1 MRRVIDT
8 LLALVGIA
16 LLAPLILLIS
26 VCVLIASGR
35 PILFRQWRAG
45 QNGMPFQLVKFR
57 SMRDTRDPSGQ
68 LLPDEERVTTIG
80 RLLRSEEHTYELQSL
95 MRISYAVFCLKT
107 TNELKTIRNRDHKD
121 NIQKE

>member
-26 VCVLIASGR
+26 VCVLIAPGR

-57 SMRDTRDPSGQ
+57 SMRDTRDPRGQ

-80 RLLRSEEHTYELQSL
+80 RLLRRRSGE
-95 MRISYAVFCLKT
+95 RRVG
-107 TNELKTIRNRDHKD
+107 
-121 NIQKE
+121 KEWGSMGRSRWAPLH